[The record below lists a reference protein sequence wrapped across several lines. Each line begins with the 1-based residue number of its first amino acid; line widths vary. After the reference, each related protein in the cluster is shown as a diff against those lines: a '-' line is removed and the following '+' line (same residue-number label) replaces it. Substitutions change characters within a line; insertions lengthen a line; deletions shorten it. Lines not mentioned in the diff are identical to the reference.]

1 MSDGTG
7 QAMDGTFEAVDPK
20 LNVFALANGMDLT
33 KSDDS
38 RSLEWFTEGLERSLP
53 IEPDG
58 TATFS
63 VHARAWKPKSPDE
76 VTEESLGEE
85 VSAEDLMSL
94 FTTGIE
100 SANAL

>member
-53 IEPDG
+53 IEPDEG
-58 TATFS
+58 N
-63 VHARAWKPKSPDE
+63 PDYLRWLLDS
-76 VTEESLGEE
+76 TS
-85 VSAEDLMSL
+85 
-94 FTTGIE
+94 
-100 SANAL
+100 